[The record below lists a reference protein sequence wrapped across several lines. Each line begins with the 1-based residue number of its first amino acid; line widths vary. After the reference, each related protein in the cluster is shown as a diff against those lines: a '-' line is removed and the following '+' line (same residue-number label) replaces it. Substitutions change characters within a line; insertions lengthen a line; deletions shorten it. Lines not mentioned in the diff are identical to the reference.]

1 MYPVSN
7 DFLTAIKAPAVKSR
21 ITGTIGTVS
30 FTEANILQGSFSIT
44 NQNSGDDSV
53 QIGTVYI
60 GELDITLFG
69 LTLSRYSLNG
79 VAITPTYGL
88 RLAGDS
94 YEDVP
99 LGIYYIGEANYTRDG
114 LKIIAYDV
122 MSKLDKPMNLTT
134 TTGTPYELASLMATE
149 CNVTLANTEEEF
161 EAFANGDQTLAL
173 YTDGSDIETWRD
185 FTSWLAQACGCYVTA
200 NRAGE
205 VEFRQYNTTVVD
217 TVSAG
222 NRFLDASYSDYETRY
237 TGIYV
242 TNMADDTMSYYGL
255 ETDDALTYSLGGNP
269 FLQYGVAEVLEP
281 QRRAVLNAL
290 AVIDYVPFK
299 VETVSNPMYDL
310 GDVLSFPGGRGDAA
324 KYFCVNKFTWTYH
337 GSMELEGVGDN
348 PALMTARSKV
358 DKDITGLQNTVAE
371 VGLKY
376 LIFENSTAIN
386 IGDGSRT
393 RVLRLHFQM
402 DKESYL
408 SIDMEFLFSTLAS
421 SETYTEVETEYFIDG
436 EAITGHNPAMTCI
449 DGRHIMR
456 VRWDALSMGTG
467 AHNFEV
473 YFTASGGSVSIPI
486 AGINAW
492 VDGTGL
498 GGEPPWD
505 GNLTI
510 EDTFTPFTLMMA
522 NITDG
527 TPVIALQIPTPIT
540 ASDTISALSLS
551 MVTITDSTD
560 VSFGIFVTPT
570 AHVSAQTIPAS
581 TTVWQATADG
591 QYVDSVE
598 VTGMTGFTSVTGG
611 QLSYMASFDGG
622 TSWYGWDG
630 VGQSWIAD
638 LQMTYDTIHSI
649 TTWPNA
655 VKIRVIFD
663 NTETCYGFMLEGAS
677 I

>member
-1 MYPVSN
+1 MYPVSAN
-7 DFLTAIKAPAVKSR
+7 YLTAIRAPAIRSR
-21 ITGTIGTVS
+21 IQGTIGSTA
-30 FTEANILQGSFSIT
+30 FTDENILQGSFSIT
-44 NQNSGDDSV
+44 NQNSGSDSV

-60 GELDITLFG
+60 GELDITLVG
-69 LTLSRYSLNG
+69 LSLSRYSLNG
-79 VAITPTYGL
+79 VAITPTFGL
-88 RLAGDS
+88 RLADDS

-114 LKIIAYDV
+114 LEIIAYDV
-122 MSKLDKPMNLTT
+122 MSKLDKTMYLTT

-222 NRFLDASYSDYETRY
+222 TRFLDASSSDYETRY

-281 QRRAVLNAL
+281 QRRAVLDAL

-324 KYFCVNKFTWTYH
+324 KYFCVNKFTWTHH

-376 LIFENSTAIN
+376 LIFENATAIN

-408 SIDMEFLFSTLAS
+408 SIDMEFLFATLAD

-436 EAITGHNPAMTCI
+436 VEIIGHNPAMTCI
-449 DGRHIMR
+449 DGRHVMR
-456 VRWDALSMGTG
+456 VRWDALTMESG

-473 YFTASGGSVSIPI
+473 YFTADGGAVNIPV

-505 GNLTI
+505 GTI
-510 EDTFTPFTLMMA
+510 EVEDAITPLTFTMA
-522 NITDG
+522 NISDS
-527 TPVIALQIPTPIT
+527 TPIVTFKTPTPIT
-540 ASDTISALSLS
+540 ASDTISALAFALA
-551 MVTITDSTD
+551 TITDD
-560 VSFGIFVTPT
+560 AEALLGIFVSPT
-570 AHVSAQTIPAS
+570 QYTSGGTVP
-581 TTVWQATADG
+581 TTSGKWVATTNG

-598 VTGMTGFTSVTGG
+598 VTGLTKFTSITGTQIG
-611 QLSYMASFDGG
+611 YLASFDGG
-622 TSWYGWDG
+622 TTWYGWDG
-630 VGQSWIAD
+630 ITWVQD
-638 LQMTYDTIHSI
+638 LEMTYTTISEI
-649 TTWPNA
+649 TTWPSSPTI
-655 VKIRVIFD
+655 IRAIFKVG
-663 NTETCYGFMLEGAS
+663 ETCAGFMLEGAS

>member
-1 MYPVSN
+1 MYPVSAAY
-7 DFLTAIKAPAVKSR
+7 LTAIKAPAIKSR
-21 ITGTIGTVS
+21 ITGTIGSTP
-30 FTEANILQGSFSIT
+30 FTDANILQGSFSIT
-44 NQNSGDDSV
+44 NQNSSSDSV

-60 GELDITLFG
+60 GELDITLIG
-69 LTLSRYSLNG
+69 LSLSRYSLNG

-88 RLAGDS
+88 KLADDS

-99 LGIYYIGEANYTRDG
+99 LGVYYIGEANYTRDG
-114 LKIIAYDV
+114 LTIRAYDV
-122 MSKLDKPMNLTT
+122 MSKLDKTIYLTT

-149 CNVTLANTEEEF
+149 CDVTLANTEEEF
-161 EAFANGDQTLAL
+161 EDFANGDQTLAL

-200 NRAGE
+200 TRAGE

-217 TVSAG
+217 TVSAS

-242 TNMADDTMSYYGL
+242 TNMADDTMTYYGL
-255 ETDDALTYSLGGNP
+255 ETDDALTYSLGRNP

-290 AVIDYVPFK
+290 AVIDYVPFTI
-299 VETVSNPMYDL
+299 ETVSNPMYDL

-324 KYFCVNKFTWTYH
+324 KLFCVNRYTWTYR

-358 DKDITGLQNTVAE
+358 DKDITGLINTVSE

-376 LIFENSTAIN
+376 LIYENATAIN

-393 RVLRLHFQM
+393 RVLRIYFQM

-408 SIDMEFLFSTLAS
+408 SIDMEFLFSALAG
-421 SETYTEVETEYFIDG
+421 SETYTDVETEYYIDG

-473 YFTASGGSVSIPI
+473 YFTASGGSISIPA

-505 GNLTI
+505 GNLTL
-510 EDTFTPFTLMMA
+510 EDAVSPLTLQLGTFTDAAPTV
-522 NITDG
+522 T
-527 TPVIALQIPTPIT
+527 VQIPTPVT
-540 ASDTISALSLS
+540 ASDTVSALTLSLVTLTDEAEA
-551 MVTITDSTD
+551 MVGRF
-560 VSFGIFVTPT
+560 VSPASSSYI
-570 AHVSAQTIPAS
+570 SSQTVPSS
-581 TTVWQATADG
+581 TTVWRATADG
-591 QYVDSVE
+591 QYVTLNA
-598 VTGMTGFTSVTGG
+598 VTGLTRFSSVTGKE
-611 QLSYMASFDGG
+611 LAYLVSFDSGS
-622 TSWYGWDG
+622 TWVGWDG
-630 VGQSWIAD
+630 SAWTQD
-638 LQMTYDTIHSI
+638 LQMAYDTIHAI
-649 TTWPNA
+649 TTWTGS
-655 VKIRVIFD
+655 VMIRAIFD
-663 NTETCYGFMLEGAS
+663 NDEVCYGFMLEGVNA
-677 I
+677 